1 MSRKVWLWAVLLAT
15 TIPAHCSSPARVVSL
30 APNLTAMVAEL
41 GATASLVAVTP
52 FCEADGEI
60 VRVPGGMQPE
70 AETVL
75 ALEPDLVLATSI
87 TPAPTLRQLR
97 DLGIR
102 TEVFAT
108 GSLGQIRGAMDKLA
122 AIFETTPL
130 QTTGTERAAAS
141 KRAALLFGAE
151 TGYSAGCGSHAHEIL
166 ESAGL
171 HNIAAGVSGPWPQ
184 LSEEFLLAADPEIII
199 VADYGDAEKEDLLA
213 FLRSHPLRKHLAAVR
228 EGRVIV
234 FPAQAFSIPGPAAL
248 EAGDKLRAE
257 VEKL

>member
-1 MSRKVWLWAVLLAT
+1 MPRKVWLWAVWLGT
-15 TIPAHCSSPARVVSL
+15 TVAAHAEPPSRVVSL

-122 AIFETTPL
+122 AIFETSHP
-130 QTTGTERAAAS
+130 QSPETES
-141 KRAALLFGAE
+141 KGPSKSAALLFGAE
-151 TGYSAGCGSHAHEIL
+151 TGYSAGCGTHAHEIL

-171 HNIAAGVSGPWPQ
+171 RNIAAGASGPWPQ